1 MFACSRRVCGVV
13 AAAWLAALASARAC
27 RGVRADGALPRR
39 PRPTVG
45 GARAAWGTGLRSS
58 WAGGVARAGQA
69 AQRSES
75 TLGSPDI
82 GAAERRWVD
91 QRGRGSGATL
101 PGAPN
106 VRSRVP
112 AKPSRFEHWG
122 ARGDFLPTDLRPS
135 SLRSRGRTRRT
146 HNTKTQD
153 LYWFGPPLW
162 CNTLLQCGGGGLPL
176 GLMMNSTRG
185 RTAS

>member
-1 MFACSRRVCGVV
+1 MKP
-13 AAAWLAALASARAC
+13 WSA
-27 RGVRADGALPRR
+27 
-39 PRPTVG
+39 
-45 GARAAWGTGLRSS
+45 GLRSS
-58 WAGGVARAGQA
+58 LVGGVARAGQA
-69 AQRSES
+69 AQRSAS
-75 TLGSPDI
+75 ALGSPDI
-82 GAAERRWVD
+82 GTAVRQQIDWW
-91 QRGRGSGATL
+91 GRGSGAPL

-106 VRSRVP
+106 VGSRVP

-122 ARGDFLPTDLRPS
+122 ARGDFPPTDLRPS

-162 CNTLLQCGGGGLPL
+162 CNLLLQCGGGGLPL